1 MYLIVYR
8 CYDNKE
14 EESCFLVYDADGA
27 KEFLDCNPA
36 APDGFEDRPGY
47 YFYEYHDDL
56 PGYHFYEKDKT

>member
-14 EESCFLVYDADGA
+14 EEACFSVYDADVA

-47 YFYEYHDDL
+47 YFYEYH
-56 PGYHFYEKDKT
+56 EKDKA